1 MVCKSNL
8 ILGFTQNLSCILWY
22 YNVGVGVNKNVGV
35 GKVVLGD
42 FYLLPST
49 SKSYKK
55 EFIGFGILFYNLDNL
70 IYMVLKHHGN
80 QSKPIFKFHS
90 GYITTWIAEQKK
102 L

>member
-1 MVCKSNL
+1 MVLQC
-8 ILGFTQNLSCILWY
+8 
-22 YNVGVGVNKNVGV
+22 GVGVNKNVGV

-90 GYITTWIAEQKK
+90 GYITTH
-102 L
+102 LSVFVVPNRSDL

>member
-1 MVCKSNL
+1 MVLQC
-8 ILGFTQNLSCILWY
+8 
-22 YNVGVGVNKNVGV
+22 GVGVNKNVGV

-42 FYLLPST
+42 FYLLTST

-90 GYITTWIAEQKK
+90 GYITTK
-102 L
+102 LRSYYRHLQLSLNSTLVILLHIWR